1 MAEQVKKAH
10 DDLGT
15 DTAENYKFIVVGHDL
30 RQKENRQLLCPDVK
44 GKSKHETVSH
54 CYIPDN
60 PANISFPSYHNCEIW
75 NCSYTNANNI
85 LTKMDELKDLV
96 IKNKY
101 HIIGVSESWAKN

>member
-30 RQKENRQLLCPDVK
+30 RKGK